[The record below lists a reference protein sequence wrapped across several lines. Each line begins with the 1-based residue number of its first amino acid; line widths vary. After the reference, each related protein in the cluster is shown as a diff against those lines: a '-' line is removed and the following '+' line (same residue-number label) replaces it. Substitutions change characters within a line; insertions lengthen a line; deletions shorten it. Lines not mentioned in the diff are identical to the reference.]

1 MTQAINLANFANN
14 LDSSGGVN
22 PSALN
27 AAVPISKGGT
37 AATTA
42 SGARTS
48 LDVPSTS
55 GSGATGTW
63 AIDISGNADT
73 ATNADHATTADSAT
87 NADHATNAD
96 YATIAG
102 NGGVTSV
109 NGVTGAV
116 VTTGFN
122 AVGSCAFLV
131 YAGSTNLF
139 NGDTASGTLLYYP
152 TAAYQD
158 GSYGWFTAGNGNSF
172 PSTRLGQLAGNG
184 TVTGM
189 QVTYS
194 SNSGF
199 QNPLGTV
206 ATASGTWRYVGGFI
220 QGKVYSYEAPFGTT
234 QYQAGL
240 FIKVSS

>member
-14 LDSSGGVN
+14 LDSSGGLN

-109 NGVTGAV
+109 NGATGAV

-122 AVGSCAFLV
+122 SIGSCSVFI
-131 YAGSTNLF
+131 YTGSTNLF
-139 NGDTASGTLLYYP
+139 NGDTTSGTLLYYP

-172 PSTRLGQLAGNG
+172 PNTSLNRAGGFLTNSN
-184 TVTGM
+184 VI
-189 QVTYS
+189 YS

-206 ATASGTWRYVGGFI
+206 ATVTGTWRYVGGFI
-220 QGKVYSYEAPFGTT
+220 NGKVYSYDAPFGTSS
-234 QYQAGL
+234 YQAGL